1 VSGAEVAP
9 NGQSALGFRIRGVV
23 IRGERAGDNLNDYR
37 RPAFAKVNALT
48 AYGWRAAGAN
58 FNVQLNVDNLFNKR
72 YFESLSGTR
81 LVMPGP
87 TRSWVATLR
96 AEF

>member
-1 VSGAEVAP
+1 LRRLKLGAGAV
-9 NGQSALGFRIRGVV
+9 L
-23 IRGERAGDNLNDYR
+23 RGERAGDNLNDYR
-37 RPAFAKVNALT
+37 LPGFAKVNALT
-48 AYGWRAAGAN
+48 AYGWRAAGTD
-58 FNVQLNVDNLFNKR
+58 FNVQPNVDNVFNKR

-96 AEF
+96 VEF